1 MKRLWPD
8 SSVDESSLAQ
18 SIFQLRKTLGEHHSN
33 WQFIETIPKR
43 GYRFSAT
50 VRVVPRDVLQMSCS
64 EQHSDSGLKPLRSE
78 VAAQSSWGSITSR
91 APAILQSRLTLLL
104 IAVTV
109 ILAVSGGYVLRQRL
123 HASKVS
129 SSPSEIKTLAIMPFR
144 PLDEASDDEQMRLG
158 MADALV
164 SRLTNWPNVNVRP
177 SSATLN
183 PILRQ
188 HSAAEAGKLL
198 RVDAV
203 LDGTIQ
209 RSDDRLRI
217 NVQLVRVSDGVVVWS
232 EKFDERFNDILL
244 LQDLISQKVATRLLG
259 KLSEDTTTARSRRYT
274 KQRGSLSAICQGPT
288 LLESEN
294 RGGLPKGNRAFS
306 SRHRNRSR
314 LRAGL
319 CRTG

>member
-1 MKRLWPD
+1 
-8 SSVDESSLAQ
+8 
-18 SIFQLRKTLGEHHSN
+18 
-33 WQFIETIPKR
+33 
-43 GYRFSAT
+43 
-50 VRVVPRDVLQMSCS
+50 
-64 EQHSDSGLKPLRSE
+64 
-78 VAAQSSWGSITSR
+78 
-91 APAILQSRLTLLL
+91 
-104 IAVTV
+104 
-109 ILAVSGGYVLRQRL
+109 
-123 HASKVS
+123 
-129 SSPSEIKTLAIMPFR
+129 MPFR

-244 LQDLISQKVATRLLG
+244 LQDLISQKVATRLVG

-319 CRTG
+319 CRTR